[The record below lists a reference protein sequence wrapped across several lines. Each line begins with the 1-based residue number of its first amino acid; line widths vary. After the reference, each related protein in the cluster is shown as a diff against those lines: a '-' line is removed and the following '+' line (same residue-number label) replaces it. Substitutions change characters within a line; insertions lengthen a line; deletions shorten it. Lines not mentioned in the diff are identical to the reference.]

1 MKRYIVSVKIIS
13 FAKKAIRYI
22 ISNNSILHEKIYPDT
37 VTKIPNL
44 STIIYFEKFEH
55 KKFRWYVLPWRVSS
69 ETVIFIPI
77 PSKQRHEL
85 NVNIFW
91 LFLTIL
97 GYASTHNILRLI
109 QTIIFNLLKRKV
121 AAACYVTLAW
131 TRKISGNILSGR
143 FDFLILSWRHFSWT
157 LFSCGNLCLFELIS
171 YPIY

>member
-1 MKRYIVSVKIIS
+1 MPSYCHKFFQQSLSQNWFPKSDVSLWNDILSLWKLL
-13 FAKKAIRYI
+13 ALQKKAIRYI
-22 ISNNSILHEKIYPDT
+22 ISNNSILHEKIYPDS

-69 ETVIFIPI
+69 ETVIFISI

-97 GYASTHNILRLI
+97 RYASTHNILRLI
-109 QTIIFNLLKRKV
+109 QTITMDHSLHLICVRKSRQGRENLD
-121 AAACYVTLAW
+121 
-131 TRKISGNILSGR
+131 G
-143 FDFLILSWRHFSWT
+143 
-157 LFSCGNLCLFELIS
+157 
-171 YPIY
+171 